1 MAFTTT
7 KLTEM
12 PLRTSLPFSSYS
24 YYSYPSSLNL
34 FFSAPKPSFRFFRPF
49 SSLRSGNNPSS
60 KSNRYSYPWDHQ
72 SSVPPNSGASSF
84 QVWSYPSEKV
94 IRSDAND
101 KADVGTRYF
110 DKDRG
115 QSAIERIVLRL
126 RNLGLGSDDEEEE
139 DDETDDYNSTPVTG
153 EERLGDL
160 LKREWVR
167 PDTMLIEREKEEA
180 VLPWERE
187 ETEVEVVEEGGLGLK
202 KRRVKAPT
210 LAELTIEDEELRRL
224 RKMGMYLR
232 ERINVPKAG
241 ITQAVLEKIH
251 DKWRKEELVRLKF
264 HEFLAVDMRTAHEI
278 VERRTRGLVLW
289 RSGSVM
295 VVYRGSNYEGPSRS
309 QSIGREGE
317 ALFIPDVSS
326 ASNAVRG
333 SETGTISTP
342 EKCDPVVVK
351 PERSESMTEEEAEY
365 NSLLDGLGPRFVE
378 WWGTGVLPVDA
389 DLLPQKIPG
398 YKTPFRLLPAGMRP
412 RLTNVEMTNLRKIA
426 KSLPCHFALGRN
438 RNHQGLAAAIIK
450 LWEKSLVA
458 KIAVKRGIQNTNNKL
473 MSEELKNLTGGV
485 LLLRNKYFIVI
496 YRGKDFLPTSVA
508 AALAERQELTKQ
520 IQDVEEKVR
529 IRAVE
534 PAQSGE
540 DKGQE
545 PAGTLAEFYEA
556 QARWGR
562 DISAEEHEKMIE
574 EASKAKHARLVKR
587 VEHKLAVAQA
597 KKLRAE
603 RLLAKVEASM
613 IPAAPDYDQETITD
627 EEQVMFRRVGLRM
640 KPYLP
645 IGIRGVFD
653 GVIEN
658 MHLHWKHRELVKLIT
673 KQNTLAFVEDTA
685 RLLEYE
691 SGGILVAIERVPK
704 GYALIYYRGK
714 NYRRPIS
721 LRPRN
726 LLTKAKAL
734 KRSVAMQRHEALSQH
749 ISELEK
755 TIEQMK
761 KEMGA
766 SQDVEDANKG
776 GSGEHGQFDPVSELT
791 QSEDKAS
798 YMASDGDEE
807 YDDEFDDYEDDGEF
821 DDDEDEDDNIDS
833 EVDEDSLQSNFE
845 TVKLRRYL

>member
-7 KLTEM
+7 KLTEL
-12 PLRTSLPFSSYS
+12 PLRTSLPFSYS
-24 YYSYPSSLNL
+24 SSLNH
-34 FFSAPKPSFRFFRPF
+34 FFSAPKPSFSFFRPF
-49 SSLRSGNNPSS
+49 SSLRSGINPSS
-60 KSNRYSYPWDHQ
+60 NSNRYAYPWDHQ
-72 SSVPPNSGASSF
+72 SSVPPNSSASSSL
-84 QVWSYPSEKV
+84 QAGPSPSGKV
-94 IRSDAND
+94 IQLDANY
-101 KADVGTRYF
+101 KADVETRHF
-110 DKDRG
+110 DKG
-115 QSAIERIVLRL
+115 QNAMERIVLRL
-126 RNLGLGSDDEEEE
+126 RNLGLGSDDEEEDE
-139 DDETDDYNSTPVTG
+139 DETDDYNSTPVTG
-153 EERLGDL
+153 KERLGDL

-180 VLPWERE
+180 LLPWERE
-187 ETEVEVVEEGGLGLK
+187 EAEVEVVEEGGLGLK
-202 KRRVKAPT
+202 KRRVKAPS
-210 LAELTIEDEELRRL
+210 LAELTVEDEELRRL
-224 RKMGMYLR
+224 RRMGMYLR

-264 HEFLAVDMRTAHEI
+264 HEFLATDMRTAHEI
-278 VERRTRGLVLW
+278 VERRTGGLVIW

-295 VVYRGSNYEGPSRS
+295 VVYRGTNYEGPSRS
-309 QSIGREGE
+309 QSIDREGE

-333 SETGTISTP
+333 SETGTTSTP
-342 EKCDPVVVK
+342 EKCHPVVVK
-351 PERSESMTEEEAEY
+351 PERNESMTEEEAEY

-389 DLLPQKIPG
+389 DLLPQKVPG

-412 RLTNVEMTNLRKIA
+412 RLTNAEMTNLRKIA

-473 MSEELKNLTGGV
+473 MAEELKNLTGGV

-520 IQDVEEKVR
+520 IQDGEEKVR
-529 IRAVE
+529 IRVVE
-534 PAQSGE
+534 PSQSGE
-540 DKGQE
+540 DKGQA

-556 QARWGR
+556 QSRWGR
-562 DISAEEHEKMIE
+562 DISAEEREKMIE

-603 RLLAKVEASM
+603 KLLAKIEASM

-627 EEQVMFRRVGLRM
+627 EERVMFRRVGLRM

-645 IGIRGVFD
+645 LGIRGVFD

-673 KQNTLAFVEDTA
+673 KQKTLAFVEDTA

-721 LRPRN
+721 IRPRN

-734 KRSVAMQRHEALSQH
+734 KRSVAMQRHEALTQH

-761 KEMGA
+761 EEIGA
-766 SQDVEDANKG
+766 FQDVEDDNNG
-776 GSGEHGQFDPVSELT
+776 GSGEHGQFDPVSELS
-791 QSEDKAS
+791 QSEDEAS
-798 YMASDGDEE
+798 CMASDDVDE
-807 YDDEFDDYEDDGEF
+807 YHDEFDDYEDDGEF
-821 DDDEDEDDNIDS
+821 DDNEDEDDDNDR
-833 EVDEDSLQSNFE
+833 EVDEDSLQSNLE
-845 TVKLRRYL
+845 KADLSRHR